1 MAIKRHKAFY
11 ILSHD
16 HHHGLVLAQLIKKD
30 APVYEHLPKTIEE
43 KVNYTIQSYR
53 DKLIRHFNDED
64 EILFPKVKGKDPA
77 LDNRVDEIIN
87 EHREIESLVEELK
100 TADKPETVLNKLG
113 YLLES
118 HIRKEERELFVK
130 FQEVL
135 TEEELSEIEIK
146 LKSER

>member
-1 MAIKRHKAFY
+1 
-11 ILSHD
+11 
-16 HHHGLVLAQLIKKD
+16 
-30 APVYEHLPKTIEE
+30 E

-64 EILFPKVKGKDPA
+64 EILFPKVKGKDSA

>member
-64 EILFPKVKGKDPA
+64 EILFPKVKGKDSA

-146 LKSER
+146 LKSDR

>member
-64 EILFPKVKGKDPA
+64 EILFPKVKGKDSA